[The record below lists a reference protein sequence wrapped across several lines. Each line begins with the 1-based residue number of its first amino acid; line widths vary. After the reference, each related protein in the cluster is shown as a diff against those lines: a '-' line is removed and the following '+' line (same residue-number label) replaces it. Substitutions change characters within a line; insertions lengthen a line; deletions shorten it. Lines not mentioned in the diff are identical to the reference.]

1 MRGAVSGMAIETLR
15 TKRSHCTLR
24 VNGLEVEGGGCGLLG
39 RRWWCREGC
48 SGIQLCEKLLILLF
62 YDLLWRSMLQSA
74 PMRLAMCD

>member
-1 MRGAVSGMAIETLR
+1 ME
-15 TKRSHCTLR
+15 
-24 VNGLEVEGGGCGLLG
+24 VNGLEVEGGGCGLFGG
-39 RRWWCREGC
+39 RWDVVVQARGGGWGG

>member
-1 MRGAVSGMAIETLR
+1 MLAQQLGEQMDWTWR
-15 TKRSHCTLR
+15 
-24 VNGLEVEGGGCGLLG
+24 VEGGRWKVEAVGCRVGG
-39 RRWWCREGC
+39 GGGC

>member
-1 MRGAVSGMAIETLR
+1 MQAR
-15 TKRSHCTLR
+15 
-24 VNGLEVEGGGCGLLG
+24 GGGWGG
-39 RRWWCREGC
+39 

>member
-1 MRGAVSGMAIETLR
+1 M
-15 TKRSHCTLR
+15 
-24 VNGLEVEGGGCGLLG
+24 EGGGGELLG
-39 RRWWCREGC
+39 GWVGGGVGEGC